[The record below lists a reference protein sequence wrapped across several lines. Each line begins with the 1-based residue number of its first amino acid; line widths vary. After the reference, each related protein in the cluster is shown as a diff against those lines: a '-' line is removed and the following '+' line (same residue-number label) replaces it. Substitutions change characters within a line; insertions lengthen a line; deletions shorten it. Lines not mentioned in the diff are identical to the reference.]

1 MSSRE
6 FTHSLKDLKK
16 VASGI
21 RPDPAWVSRTRS
33 AIVMR
38 ARKDLVEQ
46 EAVSTARYFFPSA
59 LVAAVRGPAMALASV
74 VLVILGGSIASVR
87 AAENSL
93 PGDLLYPV
101 KIAAE
106 QTQIMLAR
114 SDTDKLSLKA
124 EFVGRRVDE
133 MKVIAASDTPEK
145 DARIQQAAEGLK
157 RDLDTVKNQLHDVA
171 SDAPPAQV
179 AEAAKLIDQ
188 KSAELAVALKD
199 VKSGMSDSAKTTV
212 TEAEVAAASAGVRAV
227 QVLISTHNVPA
238 VKEMMSDEEL
248 LGVIQNRIHGME
260 TGITDATQKILDTN
274 GTSTEKNLMIGSA
287 TGTLSVPKTATTSTK
302 ESFDQ
307 ITSAR
312 TTLAETKQLVAE
324 NNLGALSDK
333 LSEAAKAVAT
343 VEKTAEALT
352 AAPPVCVECAPKPS
366 VANATSSASA
376 TSSSTGSEAAS
387 STPVQATSSTPPK

>member
-6 FTHSLKDLKK
+6 FNRSLKDLKK

-38 ARKDLVEQ
+38 ARKDLVER
-46 EAVSTARYFFPSA
+46 EAISTARYFFPSA

-106 QTQIMLAR
+106 QTQIIFAKT
-114 SDTDKLSLKA
+114 DTDKLSLKA

-145 DARIQQAAEGLK
+145 DSRIKQAAEGLK

-199 VKSGMSDSAKTTV
+199 VKTGMSDSAKTTV
-212 TEAEVAAASAGVRAV
+212 TEAEVAASSAGVRAV
-227 QVLISTHNVPA
+227 QVLISTHNVPE
-238 VKEMMSDEEL
+238 VKEMMSDAEL
-248 LGVIQNRIHGME
+248 LSVIQNRIHGME

-343 VEKTAEALT
+343 VEKTAEELT
-352 AAPPVCVECAPKPS
+352 AAPPVCVECAPKPLES
-366 VANATSSASA
+366 NATSSPSVM
-376 TSSSTGSEAAS
+376 SSSTNPEPSAA
-387 STPVQATSSTPPK
+387 PVQATSTAPPK